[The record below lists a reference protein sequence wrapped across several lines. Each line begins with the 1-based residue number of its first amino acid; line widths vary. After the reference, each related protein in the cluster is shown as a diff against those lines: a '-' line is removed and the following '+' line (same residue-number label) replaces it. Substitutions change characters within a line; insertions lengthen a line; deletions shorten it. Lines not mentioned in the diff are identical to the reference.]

1 MGENGTVE
9 IGGFAVNEMKVWDFK
24 DKKEYDKEAFN
35 TNYIPKN
42 VYGYGHELYIRN
54 VLETIENNTIG
65 LVEGIE
71 GRRSL
76 ELINAI
82 YESIETEKEIYLK
95 FKPKKC
101 KLGNS
106 NEKNI

>member
-1 MGENGTVE
+1 
-9 IGGFAVNEMKVWDFK
+9 MKVWNFK
-24 DKKEYDKEAFN
+24 DKKDYDQEVFN
-35 TNYIPKN
+35 SSYVPKN
-42 VYGYGHELYIRN
+42 VYGYGYELYIRN
-54 VLETIENNTIG
+54 VLEAIENNTRG

-82 YESIETEKEIYLK
+82 YESIETEKEIFLR

-101 KLGNS
+101 KLGN
-106 NEKNI
+106 NYEKNI

>member
-1 MGENGTVE
+1 
-9 IGGFAVNEMKVWDFK
+9 
-24 DKKEYDKEAFN
+24 
-35 TNYIPKN
+35 
-42 VYGYGHELYIRN
+42 
-54 VLETIENNTIG
+54 